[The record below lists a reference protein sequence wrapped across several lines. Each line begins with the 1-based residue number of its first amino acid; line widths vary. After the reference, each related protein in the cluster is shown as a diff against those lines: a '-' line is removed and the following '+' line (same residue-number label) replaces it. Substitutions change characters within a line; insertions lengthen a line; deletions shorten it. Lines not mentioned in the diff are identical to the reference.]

1 MDAVL
6 APGPTLL
13 RGCRV
18 LVVEDEFLVSLLI
31 EDQLERL
38 GCQVGRTAATLAE
51 AMAAV
56 ATERF
61 DIAVLD
67 VNLNGERSFPVAGE
81 LKARGTPF
89 LFATGFGAA
98 GIDPA
103 FADAPVLQKPYT
115 EAQLQG
121 ALIGALRA
129 SSASGT

>member
-1 MDAVL
+1 MDVL
-6 APGPTLL
+6 DRDMTAL

-18 LVVEDEFLVSLLI
+18 FVVEDEFLVALLL

-38 GCQVGRTAATLAE
+38 GCTIGPTAATLAE
-51 AMAAV
+51 AMDAAT
-56 ATERF
+56 AESF

-67 VNLNGERSFPVAGE
+67 VNLSGERSFPVAAA

-98 GIDPA
+98 GIHPD

-115 EAQLQG
+115 EAQLRS
-121 ALIGALRA
+121 ALVSALSA
-129 SSASGT
+129 SASGT

>member
-6 APGPTLL
+6 DRDLAAL

-18 LVVEDEFLVSLLI
+18 LVVEDEFLVALLL

-38 GCQVGRTAATLAE
+38 GCRIGPTAATLAA
-51 AMAAV
+51 AMHAV
-56 ATERF
+56 TAEGF

-67 VNLNGERSFPVAGE
+67 VNLSGENSFPVAAA

-98 GIDPA
+98 GVDPA
-103 FADAPVLQKPYT
+103 FAGAPVLQKPYT
-115 EAQLQG
+115 EAQLG
-121 ALIGALRA
+121 CALLAAL
-129 SSASGT
+129 SASGSET